1 MNLSII
7 IPAFNESESL
17 NELHEW
23 ISKVV
28 KRMNIIYEII
38 IIDDG
43 SSDDSWSEIK
53 RTPKKTTKLLQL
65 DFLEILE
72 NLKPYMLALEYQK
85 VT

>member
-17 NELHEW
+17 NELHDW

-43 SSDDSWSEIK
+43 SSDDTWSEIK
-53 RTPKKTTKLLQL
+53 KITNHGISKKQ
-65 DFLEILE
+65 I
-72 NLKPYMLALEYQK
+72 NN
-85 VT
+85 VTNNKKHLSFYK